1 MNKILIANRGEIAC
15 RVIRTAKVQGYSTV
29 AVYSEAD
36 RNALHVQLADEAIYL
51 GPSEAAQSYLD
62 INKII
67 AAAHTTQAD
76 AIHPGY
82 GFLSENAEFAQACAD
97 NNIIFIGPS
106 ASAIALMGSK
116 QASKAAMV
124 EAGVP
129 CLPGYQGEEQSDA
142 TLIKAAK
149 EIGAPLMVKASAGGG
164 GRGMRLITDLADLE
178 EHIRSARQEA
188 KSAFGDDKLIVE
200 RALLNPRHIEVQVFG
215 DTHGN
220 VVHLG
225 ERDCSIQR
233 RHQKV
238 VEESPSPAVSPEL
251 RQALGEAAVLAAKAC
266 AYTNA
271 GTVEFLLD
279 EDGQFYFLEMNTR
292 LQVEHPVTE
301 LITGQDLVAWQLLVA
316 AGEPLPLQQDEIELN
331 GHAIEVRL
339 YAEDPSQNYLPQT
352 GTISHWQ
359 PATGEG
365 VRVDHGIQAGSEI
378 SAFYD
383 PMIAKVIAYGDNR
396 EVARR
401 RLIRALQQTQL
412 LGLKDNRAFLED
424 IVRQDTFIQGQA
436 TTRFLNEETLAFT
449 HAAPARLWAAAAI
462 LLQPA
467 TPSAQALGTHM
478 PHRAK
483 LQCGEQEEV
492 VVLTQQGG
500 TWTAHT
506 QGDTFT
512 VQRGSNSLI
521 INGYRQPL
529 YWQQQGDEL
538 WLGLGTQQ
546 WLFERHTYAPANS
559 ADAAGSGV
567 LTAPMDGAIIAVNC
581 EAGQTVE
588 KGDVLVLL
596 EAMKIEHSIQADVDG
611 IVESVQVNAN
621 DQVKSKQILLS
632 IAAETKE

>member
-1 MNKILIANRGEIAC
+1 
-15 RVIRTAKVQGYSTV
+15 
-29 AVYSEAD
+29 
-36 RNALHVQLADEAIYL
+36 
-51 GPSEAAQSYLD
+51 
-62 INKII
+62 
-67 AAAHTTQAD
+67 
-76 AIHPGY
+76 
-82 GFLSENAEFAQACAD
+82 
-97 NNIIFIGPS
+97 NIIFIGPS

-178 EHIRSARQEA
+178 EHIRSSRQEA

-396 EVARR
+396 
-401 RLIRALQQTQL
+401 
-412 LGLKDNRAFLED
+412 
-424 IVRQDTFIQGQA
+424 
-436 TTRFLNEETLAFT
+436 
-449 HAAPARLWAAAAI
+449 
-462 LLQPA
+462 
-467 TPSAQALGTHM
+467 
-478 PHRAK
+478 
-483 LQCGEQEEV
+483 
-492 VVLTQQGG
+492 
-500 TWTAHT
+500 
-506 QGDTFT
+506 
-512 VQRGSNSLI
+512 
-521 INGYRQPL
+521 
-529 YWQQQGDEL
+529 
-538 WLGLGTQQ
+538 
-546 WLFERHTYAPANS
+546 
-559 ADAAGSGV
+559 
-567 LTAPMDGAIIAVNC
+567 
-581 EAGQTVE
+581 
-588 KGDVLVLL
+588 
-596 EAMKIEHSIQADVDG
+596 
-611 IVESVQVNAN
+611 
-621 DQVKSKQILLS
+621 
-632 IAAETKE
+632 